1 MKCRKAF
8 GDMRLQA
15 TQGFRVLFG
24 IEKIRD
30 GLERDRLAQ
39 SGSRGLLIDGY
50 ARHRG
55 DLNLARAVRES
66 IEQQHAGEDDDCRN
80 RKQCGVTD
88 YSCQLAH
95 KSVPE
100 VRELVSSSLSGGSAR
115 SKPPGPNSLLPRE
128 ERERDQA
135 PQFSCFERPYFALAR
150 SMASPI
156 SLYASSAPPH
166 RNTFT
171 HFPRSRSL

>member
-15 TQGFRVLFG
+15 MQGFRVLFG
-24 IEKIRD
+24 VEKIRD
-30 GLERDRLAQ
+30 GLEGDRLAQ

-50 ARHRG
+50 ARYRG

-66 IEQQHAGEDDDCRN
+66 IQQQHAGEDHDCRN

-100 VRELVSSSLSGGSAR
+100 GKGVGFFLPVRRLSE
-115 SKPPGPNSLLPRE
+115 K
-128 ERERDQA
+128 
-135 PQFSCFERPYFALAR
+135 
-150 SMASPI
+150 
-156 SLYASSAPPH
+156 
-166 RNTFT
+166 
-171 HFPRSRSL
+171 